1 MQTTIDVT
9 RTAAPKAKPEDS
21 TLQFGTVFTDHMAT
35 MTYDDAH
42 GWAAAAIVPYGPL
55 SLDPAACVL
64 HYAQAIFD
72 GAKAF
77 RGVDG
82 VIRLFRPRKHL
93 DRLQSSAARLCIPAI
108 DTERVLETLLALVD
122 LERDWVPSAFGTSL
136 YIRPVIIAT
145 EPFLGVRPARTY
157 LLYIILSPVGAYYAE
172 GMNPVRILVADQYV
186 RAVEGGT
193 GAAKTAGNYAASL
206 LAGEEAH
213 RAGFSQVLWL
223 DGVHRR
229 YIDEVGTMN
238 IMVRIGDEVIT
249 PPLSGTILP
258 GVTRDSALTLLRDW
272 GIAVS
277 ERQIGIDEVYDAAH
291 AGRLVEM
298 WGTGT
303 AAVISPVGEL
313 CYKGESIVIN
323 DRRIGDLTHRLY
335 DAITGI
341 QYGRTLDP
349 FGWTMPVA

>member
-21 TLQFGTVFTDHMAT
+21 TLQFGTVFTDHMALIA
-35 MTYDDAH
+35 YEDAH
-42 GWAAAAIVPYGPL
+42 GWTGARIVPYGPI
-55 SLDPAACVL
+55 SLDPAAAVL
-64 HYAQAIFD
+64 HYGQAVFD

-82 VIRLFRPRKHL
+82 VIRFFRPRKHL
-93 DRLQSSAARLCIPAI
+93 ERLQNSAARLCIPAF
-108 DTERVLETLLALVD
+108 DAEPVLELLRALVD
-122 LERDWVPSAFGTSL
+122 LDRDWVPSAFGTSL
-136 YIRPVIIAT
+136 YLRPVIVAT
-145 EPFLGVRPARTY
+145 EAFLGVRPAKDY

-172 GMNPVRILVADQYV
+172 GMNPVRILVTDRYV

-213 RAGFSQVLWL
+213 KAGFSQVLWL

-277 ERQIGIDEVYDAAH
+277 ERPIAIDEVYDAAH
-291 AGRLVEM
+291 AGHLVEM

-313 CYKGESIVIN
+313 SYKGESIIIN
-323 DRRIGDLTHRLY
+323 NRRIGDLTQRLY
-335 DAITGI
+335 DTITGI
-341 QYGRTLDP
+341 QYGKLPDQH
-349 FGWTMPVA
+349 GWTMPIG

>member
-21 TLQFGTVFTDHMAT
+21 TLQFGTVFTDHMA
-35 MTYDDAH
+35 MMSYDAAH
-42 GWAAAAIVPYGPL
+42 GWTDARIVPYGPL
-55 SLDPAACVL
+55 SLDPASAVL
-64 HYAQAIFD
+64 HYAQAVFD

-82 VIRLFRPRKHL
+82 VIRLFRPRKHI
-93 DRLQSSAARLCIPAI
+93 DRLKTSAARLCIP
-108 DTERVLETLLALVD
+108 TFEPERVLEILQALVD
-122 LERDWVPSAFGTSL
+122 LDRDWVPSAFGTSL
-136 YIRPVIIAT
+136 YLRPVIIAT
-145 EPFLGVRPARTY
+145 EAFLGVRPANNY
-157 LLYIILSPVGAYYAE
+157 LLYILLSPVGAYYAE
-172 GMNPVRILVADQYV
+172 GINPVRILVTDQYV
-186 RAVEGGT
+186 RAVDGGT
-193 GAAKTAGNYAASL
+193 GSAKTAGNYAASL
-206 LAGEEAH
+206 LAAEEAH

-229 YIDEVGTMN
+229 YLDEVGTMN
-238 IMVRIGDEVIT
+238 IMLRIGDEVIT

-272 GIAVS
+272 GLAVS

-291 AGRLVEM
+291 SGRLVEM

-313 CYKGESIVIN
+313 SYKGESIVIN
-323 DRRIGDLTHRLY
+323 ERRIGDLTQRLY

-341 QYGRTLDP
+341 QYGRTPDP
-349 FGWTMPVA
+349 FGWTMPVE